1 MADTPLSVSQPQPNG
16 KTSSLSPCVG
26 TGSGGSGEVESFV
39 VSSSTNRDL
48 LQGEEM
54 DGRWQLKE
62 TKHHDGSPMSGHNNA
77 CSGAACGTPLVGG
90 CCGLGAPEGAIG
102 EVQDQNCGAEVD
114 LQNADDGEQLNLQC
128 QGNCGPVGQ
137 RCRPQAGGEEERQLG
152 KKKHRRRPSKKKRHW
167 KPYYKLSW
175 EEKKKFDEKQ
185 SQRASRLRAEM
196 FAKGQP
202 VAPYN
207 TTQFLMEDHD
217 QEEPD
222 LKTGLYPKRSAT
234 KSDDTSEE
242 DFVEEEDGGSDGMGG
257 DGSEFLQKDFS
268 ETYERYHVESLQ
280 NMSKQELIKEYLEL
294 EKCLSRM
301 EDENNRLRM
310 ENKKFT
316 GDSTTEDPQISQL
329 QLELDRLRAENQKLL
344 KENELCRQQ
353 EKPLSKPGE

>member
-1 MADTPLSVSQPQPNG
+1 MSSDLAMADAALPASQQQPNG
-16 KTSSLSPCVG
+16 KTSPISTCRGAGGGDGGGGVGGDGGGPFLVSPP
-26 TGSGGSGEVESFV
+26 T
-39 VSSSTNRDL
+39 TQKM

-54 DGRWQLKE
+54 DGRWQPRE
-62 TKHHDGSPMSGHNNA
+62 AMQQDGSPMSGMDA
-77 CSGAACGTPLVGG
+77 CPGAEWDTLLVGG
-90 CCGLGAPEGAIG
+90 SQGLGASGG
-102 EVQDQNCGAEVD
+102 EVAGPNCSEVAN
-114 LQNADDGEQLNLQC
+114 LQNADDGNPMTVPC
-128 QGNCGPVGQ
+128 QEYSGPVGQ
-137 RCRPQAGGEEERQLG
+137 RCRPQAVGEEEKQLG

-222 LKTGLYPKRSAT
+222 LKTDLCPKKAAT
-234 KSDDTSEE
+234 KSDETSEE

-294 EKCLSRM
+294 EKCLSKM
-301 EDENNRLRM
+301 EEENNCLRM
-310 ENKKFT
+310 ENKKFM
-316 GDSTTEDPQISQL
+316 GDL
-329 QLELDRLRAENQKLL
+329 MELDRLRAENQKLL
-344 KENELCRQQ
+344 KENELRKQQ
-353 EKPLSKPGE
+353 EKPLSKLGE

>member
-1 MADTPLSVSQPQPNG
+1 MADAETGLPASQQQPNG
-16 KTSSLSPCVG
+16 KTSPISPG
-26 TGSGGSGEVESFV
+26 RGAGGGDGGGGNGGGGPFLASPPI
-39 VSSSTNRDL
+39 TRKL

-54 DGRWQLKE
+54 DGRWQPRE
-62 TKHHDGSPMSGHNNA
+62 AMQQDGSPRSGVDA
-77 CSGAACGTPLVGG
+77 SPGAERDTLLVGG
-90 CCGLGAPEGAIG
+90 SQSLGDHAGDPAGP
-102 EVQDQNCGAEVD
+102 NCSAAGD
-114 LQNADDGEQLNLQC
+114 LQNAVDGEPMTLPC
-128 QGNCGPVGQ
+128 QGFSGPVGQ
-137 RCRPQAGGEEERQLG
+137 QCRPQTVGEEEKQLG

-222 LKTGLYPKRSAT
+222 LKTDLCPKKAAT
-234 KSDDTSEE
+234 KSDETSEE

-280 NMSKQELIKEYLEL
+280 NMSKPELIKEYLEL

-310 ENKKFT
+310 ENKKFL
-316 GDSTTEDPQISQL
+316 GDL
-329 QLELDRLRAENQKLL
+329 MELDRLRAENQKLL
-344 KENELCRQQ
+344 KENELRRQQ
-353 EKPLSKPGE
+353 EKPLSKLGE